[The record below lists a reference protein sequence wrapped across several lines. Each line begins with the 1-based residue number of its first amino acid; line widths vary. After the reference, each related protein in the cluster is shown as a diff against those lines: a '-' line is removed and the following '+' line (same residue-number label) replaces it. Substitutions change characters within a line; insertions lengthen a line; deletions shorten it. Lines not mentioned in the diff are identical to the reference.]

1 MENLKKLDVEN
12 NLNFVEISPFQKQE
26 KKETSSTFFQQISN
40 YLSPQRY
47 KQEETSF
54 SKMNNTF
61 EETPKKKTKQNKNV
75 NHSNENENQIEI
87 KDENENKFFQTNFDN
102 DFSSPEKKN
111 ENQVFDSSHHFGFE
125 KFVFEKKDKSI
136 YLFDF
141 FTNLLMYQY

>member
-54 SKMNNTF
+54 SKMNTF
-61 EETPKKKTKQNKNV
+61 EELKKKNKTK
-75 NHSNENENQIEI
+75 
-87 KDENENKFFQTNFDN
+87 
-102 DFSSPEKKN
+102 
-111 ENQVFDSSHHFGFE
+111 
-125 KFVFEKKDKSI
+125 
-136 YLFDF
+136 
-141 FTNLLMYQY
+141 M